1 MTFHPPRRVLG
12 AAACAAAL
20 LLAGCSSAPRDQFY
34 TLGGAPVAAG
44 GGASQPA
51 GATLYFEMRPVTVP
65 AEVRRPQL
73 VVSGAEGRVDL
84 LEHHRWAGP
93 LPDQITGALSLALAS
108 ELGGVDVYRNP
119 APEGSTLYRIGANVQ
134 RFESREGEY
143 ALLDATWSVRRLD
156 GGDVQTCRSV
166 LREPVGSGY
175 EALVAG
181 HRAALARLAA
191 AIAAAVRSQAAGG
204 GTGCPS

>member
-1 MTFHPPRRVLG
+1 MTFHAPRRRALA
-12 AAACAAAL
+12 AAACAAA

-34 TLGGAPVAAG
+34 TLGGAPVAT
-44 GGASQPA
+44 GAPA

-93 LPDQITGALSLALAS
+93 LPDQITGALSLALAG
-108 ELGGVDVYRNP
+108 ELGAVDVYRNP

-143 ALLDATWSVRRLD
+143 ALLDATWNVRRLD

-166 LREPVGSGY
+166 FREPVGSGY
-175 EALVAG
+175 EALVNG
-181 HRAALARLAA
+181 HRAALTRLAA
-191 AIAAAVRSQAAGG
+191 AIAAGVRSQIAGG
-204 GTGCPS
+204 GAGCPS